1 MINNANPRTNPAT
14 TVMGVVFITISAV
27 MYVMKYVLPAF
38 MEFKQELPYEWYTP
52 LLPLVVG
59 IILMFINDS
68 YFNRI
73 FNRAEK
79 IVSKK
84 TDTEEK
90 TTP

>member
-1 MINNANPRTNPAT
+1 MNEIINNANPRHNPVT
-14 TVMGVVFITISAV
+14 TVMGCVFITISAV

-52 LLPLVVG
+52 ILPLIVG
-59 IILMFINDS
+59 IVLMFINDS
-68 YFNRI
+68 YFARI

-84 TDTEEK
+84 TETE
-90 TTP
+90 

>member
-1 MINNANPRTNPAT
+1 MSEIIDNVNPRHNPVT
-14 TVMGVVFITISAV
+14 TVLGCVFVTISAV

-52 LLPLVVG
+52 LLPLTVG
-59 IILMFINDS
+59 IVLMFINDN

-84 TDTEEK
+84 TETE
-90 TTP
+90 